1 MSKNSPR
8 RYWGRLPIHKYHSR
22 EMMNKRILVAAV
34 LGSIGVAAHAQ
45 SSVTLYGLIDAG
57 VSYVNHA
64 GANSKSLTKYD
75 DGVAQG
81 SRWGLKGNEDLGGG
95 LKAIFTLES
104 GFNSGN
110 GTLGQSNATTQR
122 LFGRQAFVGLA
133 KDGMGSVTF
142 GRQYSMSTDV
152 LANYTTGGNT
162 VAGNYAFH
170 INDVD
175 QLTSSRVDN
184 AIKFT
189 SANFAGVTFG
199 ALYGFSNQAGAFA
212 GAQGTGSSNSGGS
225 ARTYSFGLNYA
236 AGPIGVG
243 AAFTDIRYPSQQQG
257 FNTGISNV
265 SPISSANVKELR
277 TFGLGARYLM
287 GPAAFWA
294 LWTNTR
300 LVQQPGTGST
310 NLVFDAYEAGAKYSF
325 TPALTAGLGYTYMHL
340 GDAAKGHFNQVD
352 LSLDYAL
359 SKRTDVYVLGIY
371 QNAAGNNGGTAVQ
384 AQIGD
389 STSYFG
395 PSGSNSQSQV
405 AARVGIRHK
414 F

>member
-1 MSKNSPR
+1 
-8 RYWGRLPIHKYHSR
+8 
-22 EMMNKRILVAAV
+22 MMNKRILVAAV
-34 LGSIGVAAHAQ
+34 LSSIGVAAHAQ

-64 GANSKSLTKYD
+64 RDAAGRSSSLTKYD

-81 SRWGLKGNEDLGGG
+81 SRWGIKGSEDLGGG
-95 LKAIFTLES
+95 LKAVFTLEN

-110 GTLGQSNATTQR
+110 GTLGQGGAE
-122 LFGRQAFVGLA
+122 FGRQAYVGLA
-133 KDGMGSVTF
+133 KNGVGTLTF
-142 GRQYSMSTDV
+142 GRQYSLSTDV
-152 LANYTTGGNT
+152 LSSYTTGGNT
-162 VAGNYAFH
+162 VAGNYAYH

-175 QLTSSRVDN
+175 QLTSSRINN
-184 AIKFT
+184 AVKFT
-189 SANFAGVTFG
+189 SDNFAGFTFG

-212 GAQGTGSSNSGGS
+212 GANSTVNGTTAVAGSS
-225 ARTYSFGLNYA
+225 RTYSFGLNYA

-243 AAFTDIRYPSQQQG
+243 AAYTDIRFPSQA
-257 FNTGISNV
+257 TPAMSTSISNV
-265 SPISSANVKELR
+265 AMANVQELR

-287 GPAAFWA
+287 GPATFWA

-300 LVQQPGTGST
+300 FVPVTGTA
-310 NLVFDAYEAGAKYSF
+310 LLFDTYEAGAKYAI
-325 TPALTAGLGYTYMHL
+325 TPAFTAGLGYTYMHL
-340 GDAAKGHFNQVD
+340 NDAAKGHFNQVD

-371 QNAAGNNGGTAVQ
+371 QNAAGKNGNTAVQ

-389 STSYFG
+389 ATSFFG
-395 PSGSNSQSQV
+395 PSGSEAQSQV

>member
-1 MSKNSPR
+1 
-8 RYWGRLPIHKYHSR
+8 
-22 EMMNKRILVAAV
+22 MNKRILVAAV

-45 SSVTLYGLIDAG
+45 SSVTLYGIVDAG

-64 GANSKSLTKYD
+64 GANSKSLVKYD

-81 SRWGLKGNEDLGGG
+81 SRWGLKGGEDLGGG
-95 LKAIFTLES
+95 LKAIFTLEN
-104 GFNSGN
+104 GFNSGT
-110 GTLGQSNATTQR
+110 GALGQNSR
-122 LFGRQAFVGLA
+122 EFGRQAFVGIT

-142 GRQYSMSTDV
+142 GRQYSLSTDV

-162 VAGNYAFH
+162 VVGNYGYH
-170 INDVD
+170 INDID
-175 QLTSSRVDN
+175 QVTSSRIDN
-184 AIKFT
+184 SVKFQ
-189 SANFAGVTFG
+189 SANFSGVTFG

-212 GAQGTGSSNSGGS
+212 GAPGANGS

-236 AGPIGVG
+236 AGPLSAG
-243 AAFTDIRYPSQQQG
+243 AAYTDIRFPAGQAG
-257 FNTGISNV
+257 VPTTISNATV
-265 SPISSANVKELR
+265 PTTIKELR

-294 LWTNTR
+294 SWTNTR
-300 LVQQPGTGST
+300 LVQLPGTGAT
-310 NLVFDAYEAGAKYSF
+310 NLVFDAYDVGGKYSF
-325 TPALTAGLGYTYMHL
+325 TPALTAGVGYTYMHMADL
-340 GDAAKGHFNQVD
+340 TNAHFNQAD

-359 SKRTDVYVLGIY
+359 SKRTDVYVLGVY
-371 QNAAGNNGGTAVQ
+371 QKASGHLNNAAATPVQ

-389 STSYFG
+389 STSFFG
-395 PSGSNSQSQV
+395 PSGSNSQSQI

>member
-1 MSKNSPR
+1 
-8 RYWGRLPIHKYHSR
+8 
-22 EMMNKRILVAAV
+22 MNKRILVAAV

-64 GANSKSLTKYD
+64 GTNSKSLYKYD

-81 SRWGLKGNEDLGGG
+81 SRWGIKGSEDLGGG
-95 LKAIFTLES
+95 LKAIFTLEN

-110 GTLGQSNATTQR
+110 GTLGQNSR
-122 LFGRQAFVGLA
+122 EFGRQAFVGLT

-142 GRQYSMSTDV
+142 GRQYSLSTDV
-152 LANYTTGGNT
+152 LGNYTTGSNT
-162 VAGNYAFH
+162 VAGNYAYH
-170 INDVD
+170 INDID
-175 QLTSSRVDN
+175 QLTSSRIDN
-184 AIKFT
+184 SVKFQ
-189 SANFAGVTFG
+189 SANFAGFTFG

-212 GAQGTGSSNSGGS
+212 GAPGTGSGATAVAGS

-243 AAFTDIRYPSQQQG
+243 AAYTDIRFPSQQAG
-257 FNTGISNV
+257 VPTTISNQ
-265 SPISSANVKELR
+265 SPIGANNIKELR

-294 LWTNTR
+294 SWTNTR
-300 LVQQPGTGST
+300 LVQLPGTGPS
-310 NLVFDAYEAGAKYSF
+310 NLVFDAYEAGGKYSF

-340 GDAAKGHFNQVD
+340 SDAASGHFNQVD

-359 SKRTDVYVLGIY
+359 SKRTDVYVLGVY
-371 QNAAGNNGGTAVQ
+371 QNASGTNGTTPLQ

-395 PSGSNSQSQV
+395 PSGNNSQSQV

>member
-1 MSKNSPR
+1 
-8 RYWGRLPIHKYHSR
+8 
-22 EMMNKRILVAAV
+22 MMNKRILVAAV

-57 VSYVNHA
+57 VSYVN
-64 GANSKSLTKYD
+64 NSSSTVTGHSNSLTKYD

-81 SRWGLKGNEDLGGG
+81 SRWGLKGSEDLGNG
-95 LKAIFTLES
+95 LKAIFTLEN

-110 GTLGQSNATTQR
+110 GTLSQNNR
-122 LFGRQAFVGLA
+122 EFGRQAFVGLTQA
-133 KDGMGSVTF
+133 GTGSVTF
-142 GRQYSMSTDV
+142 GRQYSLSTDV

-170 INDVD
+170 INDID
-175 QLTSSRVDN
+175 QLTSSRIDN
-184 AIKFT
+184 SVKFT

-212 GAQGTGSSNSGGS
+212 GAPTTGTGAAAVAGS

-236 AGPIGVG
+236 AGPFGVG
-243 AAFTDIRYPSQQQG
+243 AAYTDIRFPSQQAG
-257 FNTGISNV
+257 ISTGISNAV
-265 SPISSANVKELR
+265 FPAANIKELR
-277 TFGLGARYLM
+277 TFGLGGRYLM
-287 GPAAFWA
+287 GPATFWA

-300 LVQQPGTGST
+300 LVQLPGTGSS
-310 NLVFDAYEAGAKYSF
+310 NLVFNAYEAGAKYAV
-325 TPALTAGLGYTYMHL
+325 TPAFTAGLGYTYMNL
-340 GDAAKGHFNQVD
+340 SDAAKGHFNQVD

-371 QNAAGNNGGTAVQ
+371 QKASGNNNGTALQ

-389 STSYFG
+389 STGFFG
-395 PSGSNSQSQV
+395 TSGVDSQQQV

>member
-1 MSKNSPR
+1 
-8 RYWGRLPIHKYHSR
+8 
-22 EMMNKRILVAAV
+22 MMNKRILVAAV

-57 VSYVNHA
+57 VSYVN
-64 GANSKSLTKYD
+64 NSSSTVTGHSNSLTKYD

-81 SRWGLKGNEDLGGG
+81 SRWGLKGSEDLGNG
-95 LKAIFTLES
+95 LKAIFTLEN

-110 GTLGQSNATTQR
+110 GTLGQNNR
-122 LFGRQAFVGLA
+122 EFGRQAFVGLTQA
-133 KDGMGSVTF
+133 GTGSVTF
-142 GRQYSMSTDV
+142 GRQYSLSTDV
-152 LANYTTGGNT
+152 LANYTTVGNT

-170 INDVD
+170 INDID
-175 QLTSSRVDN
+175 QLTSSRIDN
-184 AIKFT
+184 SVKFT

-212 GAQGTGSSNSGGS
+212 GAPTTGTGAAAVAGS

-236 AGPIGVG
+236 AGPFGVG
-243 AAFTDIRYPSQQQG
+243 AAYTDIRFPSQQAG
-257 FNTGISNV
+257 ISTGISNAV
-265 SPISSANVKELR
+265 FPAANIKELR
-277 TFGLGARYLM
+277 TFGLGGRYLM
-287 GPAAFWA
+287 GPATFWA

-300 LVQQPGTGST
+300 LVQLPGTGSS
-310 NLVFDAYEAGAKYSF
+310 NLVFNAYEAGAKYAV
-325 TPALTAGLGYTYMHL
+325 TPAFTAGLGYTYMNL
-340 GDAAKGHFNQVD
+340 SDAAKGHFNQVD

-371 QNAAGNNGGTAVQ
+371 QKASGNNNGTALQ

-389 STSYFG
+389 STGFFG
-395 PSGSNSQSQV
+395 TSGVDSQQQV

>member
-1 MSKNSPR
+1 
-8 RYWGRLPIHKYHSR
+8 
-22 EMMNKRILVAAV
+22 MMNKRILVAAV

-57 VSYVNHA
+57 ISYVN
-64 GANSKSLTKYD
+64 NSSSTVTGHSNSLTKYD

-81 SRWGLKGNEDLGGG
+81 SRWGIKGSEDLGSG
-95 LKAIFTLES
+95 LKAIFTLEN

-110 GTLGQSNATTQR
+110 GTLGQNGR
-122 LFGRQAFVGLA
+122 EFGRQAFVGLA
-133 KDGMGSVTF
+133 KDGVGSLTF
-142 GRQYSMSTDV
+142 GRQYSLSTDM
-152 LANYTTGGNT
+152 LAAYTTGSNT

-170 INDVD
+170 INDID
-175 QLTSSRVDN
+175 QLTSSRIDN
-184 AIKFT
+184 AVKFT

-212 GAQGTGSSNSGGS
+212 GAPATGSGATAVAGS

-236 AGPIGVG
+236 VGPFGVG
-243 AAFTDIRYPSQQQG
+243 AAYTDIRFPSQQAG
-257 FNTGISNV
+257 INTAISNV
-265 SPISSANVKELR
+265 PALNVKELR
-277 TFGLGARYLM
+277 TFGLGGRYLV
-287 GPAAFWA
+287 GPAMFWA

-300 LVQQPGTGST
+300 LVQLPGTGPS
-310 NLVFDAYEAGAKYSF
+310 NLVFNAYEAGAKYAI
-325 TPALTAGLGYTYMHL
+325 TPAFTAGLGYTYMHL
-340 GDAAKGHFNQVD
+340 NDAATGHFNQVD

-371 QNAAGNNGGTAVQ
+371 QKASGRNGATALQ

-389 STSYFG
+389 SASGFFGTSG
-395 PSGSNSQSQV
+395 TDSQQQV

>member
-1 MSKNSPR
+1 
-8 RYWGRLPIHKYHSR
+8 
-22 EMMNKRILVAAV
+22 MMNKRILVAAV

-57 VSYVNHA
+57 VSYVN
-64 GANSKSLTKYD
+64 NSSSTVTGHSNSLTKYD

-81 SRWGLKGNEDLGGG
+81 SRWGLKGSEDLGNG
-95 LKAIFTLES
+95 LKAIFTLEN

-110 GTLGQSNATTQR
+110 GTLSQNNR
-122 LFGRQAFVGLA
+122 EFGRQAFVGLTQA
-133 KDGMGSVTF
+133 GTGSVTF
-142 GRQYSMSTDV
+142 GRQYSLSTDV
-152 LANYTTGGNT
+152 LASYTTGGNT

-170 INDVD
+170 INDID
-175 QLTSSRVDN
+175 QLTSSRIDN
-184 AIKFT
+184 SVKFT

-212 GAQGTGSSNSGGS
+212 GAPTTGTGAAAVAGS

-236 AGPIGVG
+236 AGPFGVG
-243 AAFTDIRYPSQQQG
+243 AAYTDIRFPSQQAG
-257 FNTGISNV
+257 ISTGISNAV
-265 SPISSANVKELR
+265 FPAANIKELR
-277 TFGLGARYLM
+277 TFGLGGRYLM
-287 GPAAFWA
+287 GPATFWA

-300 LVQQPGTGST
+300 LVQLPGTGSS
-310 NLVFDAYEAGAKYSF
+310 NLVFNAYEAGAKYAV
-325 TPALTAGLGYTYMHL
+325 TPAFTAGLGYTYMNL
-340 GDAAKGHFNQVD
+340 SDAAKGHFNQVD

-371 QNAAGNNGGTAVQ
+371 QKASGNNNGTALQ

-389 STSYFG
+389 STGFFG
-395 PSGSNSQSQV
+395 TSGVDSQQQV

>member
-1 MSKNSPR
+1 
-8 RYWGRLPIHKYHSR
+8 
-22 EMMNKRILVAAV
+22 MNKRILVAAV

-45 SSVTLYGLIDAG
+45 SSVTLYGVIDAG

-64 GANSKSLTKYD
+64 GTNSKSLVKYD

-81 SRWGLKGNEDLGGG
+81 SRWGLKGSEDLGGG

-110 GTLGQSNATTQR
+110 GTLGQNSR
-122 LFGRQAFVGLA
+122 EFGRQAFVGLA
-133 KDGMGSVTF
+133 KDGMGSVTL
-142 GRQYSMSTDV
+142 GRQYSLSTDV
-152 LANYTTGGNT
+152 LSNYTTGGNT
-162 VAGNYAFH
+162 VAGNYAYH
-170 INDVD
+170 INDID
-175 QLTSSRVDN
+175 QVTSSRIDN
-184 AIKFT
+184 SIKFS

-212 GAQGTGSSNSGGS
+212 GAPGTNGS

-236 AGPIGVG
+236 TGPISAG
-243 AAFTDIRYPSQQQG
+243 AAYTDIRFPAGQAG
-257 FNTGISNV
+257 VPTTISNATV
-265 SPISSANVKELR
+265 PTTIKELR

-294 LWTNTR
+294 SWTNTR
-300 LVQQPGTGST
+300 LVQVPGTGST
-310 NLVFDAYEAGAKYSF
+310 NLVFDAYDVGAKYSF
-325 TPALTAGLGYTYMHL
+325 TPALTAGVGYTYMHMADL
-340 GDAAKGHFNQVD
+340 TNAHFNQGD

-359 SKRTDVYVLGIY
+359 SKRTDVYVIGVY
-371 QNAAGNNGGTAVQ
+371 QKASGHLNNAAATPVQ

-389 STSYFG
+389 STSFFG
-395 PSGSNSQSQV
+395 PSGSNSQSQI

>member
-1 MSKNSPR
+1 MK
-8 RYWGRLPIHKYHSR
+8 
-22 EMMNKRILVAAV
+22 KRILVAAV

-57 VSYVNHA
+57 VSYVNNA
-64 GANSKSLTKYD
+64 KTASGQSGSLVKYD

-81 SRWGLKGNEDLGGG
+81 SRWGIKGSEDLGGG
-95 LKAIFTLES
+95 LKAIFTLEN

-110 GTLGQSNATTQR
+110 GTLSQNGR
-122 LFGRQAFVGLA
+122 EFGRQAFVGLS
-133 KDGMGSVTF
+133 KDGAGSLTF
-142 GRQYSMSTDV
+142 GRQYSLSTDV
-152 LANYTTGGNT
+152 LGSFTTGSNT

-170 INDVD
+170 INDID
-175 QLTSSRVDN
+175 QLTSSRIDN
-184 AIKFT
+184 SVKFS

-212 GAQGTGSSNSGGS
+212 GAPSTGSGATAVAGS
-225 ARTYSFGLNYA
+225 ARTYSFGANYA
-236 AGPIGVG
+236 AGPVSVG
-243 AAFTDIRYPSQQQG
+243 AAYTDIRYPGQQLG
-257 FNTGISNV
+257 ITTAISNV
-265 SPISSANVKELR
+265 SAPANIKELR
-277 TFGLGARYLM
+277 TFGLGGRYLM

-300 LVQQPGTGST
+300 LVQMPGTGPSA
-310 NLVFDAYEAGAKYSF
+310 LVFSAYEAGAKYSF

-340 GDAAKGHFNQVD
+340 ADAATGHFNQVD

-371 QNAAGNNGGTAVQ
+371 QKASGNNGNVPLQ

-389 STSYFG
+389 STSFFG
-395 PSGSNSQSQV
+395 PSGSGSQQQF
-405 AARVGIRHK
+405 ATRVGIRHK